1 MTWNCGLALRWTS
14 EQRTIEAEYTKK
26 WRIGGSSRKE
36 GDGFEWEIDCAHVGE
51 GREAADEER

>member
-1 MTWNCGLALRWTS
+1 MALRWTS

-36 GDGFEWEIDCAHVGE
+36 GDGFEWEIDCAHGGE